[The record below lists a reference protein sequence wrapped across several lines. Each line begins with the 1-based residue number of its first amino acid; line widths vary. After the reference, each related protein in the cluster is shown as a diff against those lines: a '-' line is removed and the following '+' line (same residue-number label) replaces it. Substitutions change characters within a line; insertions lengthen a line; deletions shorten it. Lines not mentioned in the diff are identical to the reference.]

1 MPKSESQF
9 KGREELVDIS
19 LLKENSWNPNEQS
32 DFIYL
37 REKKSIEN
45 FGFVMPVLVRSLEDE
60 TYEIIDGEHRWRAV
74 REIHAEGIDIFT
86 TPDKSHKLPKGKIN
100 IKNMGVISDTDAK
113 SLTLLMNDLRGESDT
128 IKKADLIKG
137 LADEIDFADLAELLP
152 YPEDELKNLIEL
164 ADFDWEDYK
173 SGEDTRPDDDEKWVT
188 LKFRMSQDQAAIIQS
203 AIERLVRQVPITGE
217 NVDARA
223 LELMAGDCLAT
234 EISSYQ

>member
-1 MPKSESQF
+1 MTEI
-9 KGREELVDIS
+9 KGMEEIVDITR
-19 LLKENSWNPNEQS
+19 LVPNSYNPNEQS
-32 DFIYL
+32 SFIYL
-37 REKKSIEN
+37 REKRSIEK
-45 FGFVMPVLVRSLEDE
+45 FGFVMPVLVREVGDKLE
-60 TYEIIDGEHRWRAV
+60 IVDGEHRRNAM
-74 REIHAEGIDIFT
+74 RELHAEGVEIFT
-86 TPDKSHKLPKGKIN
+86 TPDHSHKLPKGKIN

-113 SLTLLMNDLRGESDT
+113 SLTLLLNDLRGESDT

-173 SGEDTRPDDDEKWVT
+173 SGDETRPEDDERWVT
-188 LKFRMSQDQAAIIQS
+188 LKFRMAQDQAAIIQS

-234 EISSYQ
+234 AISSYQ

>member
-1 MPKSESQF
+1 MTEK
-9 KGREELVDIS
+9 KGMEELVSIS
-19 LLKENSWNPNEQS
+19 KLEPNEWNPNEQS

-37 REKKSIEN
+37 REKRSIEK
-45 FGFVMPVLVRSLEDE
+45 FGFVMPVLVREVGDKLE
-60 TYEIIDGEHRWRAV
+60 ILDGEHRYRAM

-86 TPDKSHKLPKGKIN
+86 TPEKDHKIPKGKIAV
-100 IKNMGVISDTDAK
+100 KNLGVVSDSAAK
-113 SLTLLMNDLRGESDT
+113 QLTILMNELHGEADT

-137 LADEIDFADLAELLP
+137 LADEVDFADLAELLP
-152 YPEDELKNLIEL
+152 YPEDELKNLIDL

-173 SGEDTRPDDDEKWVT
+173 SGDETRPEDDERWVT
-188 LKFRMSQDQAAIIQS
+188 LKFRMAQDQAAIIQS

-234 EISSYQ
+234 AISSYQ

>member
-1 MPKSESQF
+1 MTEKKMI
-9 KGREELVDIS
+9 KGMEEIVDITR
-19 LLKENSWNPNEQS
+19 LVPNSYNPNEQS
-32 DFIYL
+32 SFIYL
-37 REKKSIEN
+37 REKRSIEK
-45 FGFVMPVLVRSLEDE
+45 FGFVMPVLVREVGDKLE
-60 TYEIIDGEHRWRAV
+60 IVDGEHRRNAM
-74 REIHAEGIDIFT
+74 RELHAEGVEIFT
-86 TPDKSHKLPKGKIN
+86 TPDHSHKLPKGKIN

-113 SLTLLMNDLRGESDT
+113 SLTLLLNDLRGESDT

-173 SGEDTRPDDDEKWVT
+173 SGDETRPEDDEQWVT
-188 LKFRMSQDQAAIIQS
+188 LKFRMAQDQAAIIQS
-203 AIERLVRQVPITGE
+203 AIERLVRQVPISGE

-234 EISSYQ
+234 PVSSYQ

>member
-1 MPKSESQF
+1 MTEK
-9 KGREELVDIS
+9 KGMEELVSIS
-19 LLKENSWNPNEQS
+19 KLEPNEWNPNEQS

-37 REKKSIEN
+37 REKRSIEK
-45 FGFVMPVLVRSLEDE
+45 FGFVMPVLVREVGDKLE
-60 TYEIIDGEHRWRAV
+60 ILDGEHRYRAM

-86 TPDKSHKLPKGKIN
+86 TPEKDHKIPKGKIAV
-100 IKNMGVISDTDAK
+100 KNLGVVSDAAAK
-113 SLTLLMNDLRGESDT
+113 QLTILMNELHGEADT

-137 LADEIDFADLAELLP
+137 LADEMDFADLAELLP

-173 SGEDTRPDDDEKWVT
+173 SGDETRPDEDDERWVT
-188 LKFRMSQDQAAIIQS
+188 LKFRMAQDQAAIIQS

-234 EISSYQ
+234 AISSYQ

>member
-1 MPKSESQF
+1 MTEK
-9 KGREELVDIS
+9 KGMEELVLIS
-19 LLKENSWNPNEQS
+19 KLEPNEWNPNEQS

-37 REKKSIEN
+37 REKRSIEK
-45 FGFVMPVLVRSLEDE
+45 FGFVMPVLVREVGDKLE
-60 TYEIIDGEHRWRAV
+60 ILDGEHRYRAM

-86 TPDKSHKLPKGKIN
+86 TPEKDHKIPKGKIAV
-100 IKNMGVISDTDAK
+100 KNLGVVSDSAAK
-113 SLTLLMNDLRGESDT
+113 QLTILMNELHGEADT

-137 LADEIDFADLAELLP
+137 LADEVDFADLAELLP
-152 YPEDELKNLIEL
+152 YPEDELKNLIDL

-173 SGEDTRPDDDEKWVT
+173 SGDETRPEDDERWVT
-188 LKFRMSQDQAAIIQS
+188 LKFRMAQDQAAIIQS

>member
-1 MPKSESQF
+1 MTEK
-9 KGREELVDIS
+9 KGMEELVLIS
-19 LLKENSWNPNEQS
+19 KLEPNEWNPNEQS

-37 REKKSIEN
+37 REKRSIEK
-45 FGFVMPVLVRSLEDE
+45 FGFVMPVLVREVGDKLE
-60 TYEIIDGEHRWRAV
+60 ILDGEHRYRAM

-86 TPDKSHKLPKGKIN
+86 TPEKDHKIPKGKIAV
-100 IKNMGVISDTDAK
+100 KNLGVVSDSAAK
-113 SLTLLMNDLRGESDT
+113 QLTILMNELHGEADT

-137 LADEIDFADLAELLP
+137 LADEVDFADLAELLP
-152 YPEDELKNLIEL
+152 YPEDELKNLIDL

-173 SGEDTRPDDDEKWVT
+173 SGDETRPEDDERWVT
-188 LKFRMSQDQAAIIQS
+188 LKFRMAQDQAAIIQS

-234 EISSYQ
+234 AISSYQ